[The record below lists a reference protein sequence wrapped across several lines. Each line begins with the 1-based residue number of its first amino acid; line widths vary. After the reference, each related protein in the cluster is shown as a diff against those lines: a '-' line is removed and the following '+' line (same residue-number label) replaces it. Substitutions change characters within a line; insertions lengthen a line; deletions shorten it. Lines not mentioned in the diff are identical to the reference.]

1 LLVKSVT
8 AFVTLLAS
16 RFLDWGPTSAT
27 VHTITVEH
35 AGFEAIMSDRPD
47 TLHEVV
53 GALKEFGDALLHQVG
68 HGVHVVGDWQAHE
81 IFAVWETGLQMT
93 KAIECAIKGDAEGVA
108 EHAVGMSNA
117 AFSFLTDGQWGQL
130 QGTVAVAIAAA
141 HAQGSGPPQ
150 TLEQAEQQ
158 LLAKLGEQVAD
169 MIFELR
175 HPDAEE
181 GAGAGVAPNHHVD
194 HPPAIPHGPTAAVH
208 PANGEGMVFT
218 PMIIERSHASDH
230 VAPASHDS
238 HLSHHIHSGQGV
250 TSSESVQPV
259 GSHGMTFT
267 PMIIERGQSAHGG
280 HQSEHH
286 GQIGPSTN
294 HTPESVNVH
303 LGHDH
308 FGGPAFV
315 DIADLIQGPV
325 GVVPDVGPFHC
336 DDVVPILP
344 QSTILE

>member
-1 LLVKSVT
+1 
-8 AFVTLLAS
+8 
-16 RFLDWGPTSAT
+16 
-27 VHTITVEH
+27 
-35 AGFEAIMSDRPD
+35 MSDRPD

-130 QGTVAVAIAAA
+130 QGTVALAIAAA

-194 HPPAIPHGPTAAVH
+194 HPPAILHGPTAAVH

-218 PMIIERSHASDH
+218 PMVIERSNASDH
-230 VAPASHDS
+230 AASASHS
-238 HLSHHIHSGQGV
+238 HLSRHDHSGLGA
-250 TSSESVQPV
+250 TSSGFESVHPIN
-259 GSHGMTFT
+259 SHGMTFT
-267 PMIIERGQSAHGG
+267 PMIIERGQSTHGG

-286 GQIGPSTN
+286 GQIAPSIT
-294 HTPESVNVH
+294 HTPESMNVH
-303 LGHDH
+303 VSHDH
-308 FGGPAFV
+308 FGGPV
-315 DIADLIQGPV
+315 YLNIADLFHWP
-325 GVVPDVGPFHC
+325 GVVPHLGPVSHAVDSAIDNGFHMPPPFTGV
-336 DDVVPILP
+336 D
-344 QSTILE
+344 